1 MVAAWRADRDDDFPN
16 GHAVRDQLLGLDRV
30 EDYWLRGTLIRA
42 PGGYVPPEVNARRDK
57 RWQQGDPTDFDT
69 VSPSRLDDFE
79 YAITTTAA
87 FQSSPPPN
95 MRLKESEGDY
105 ELWKRVGKTPR
116 QRILDEG
123 LVPGARLDC
132 NTPSGS
138 DLHVQHGTVTVLPTP
153 VLGTSADWSRP
164 SPFDAPGS
172 ASQTLDLTPGRW
184 RLSLQYHSQ
193 AGLEV
198 TGPGMRAGLPPS
210 LDGMYFT
217 HQGQGAFWPAG
228 EVSVK
233 KAGPVKITI
242 TAGRP
247 SALQRLLGVRRRVWL
262 GSIAASPMGATRSV
276 PLTRSCG
283 AYIDHYTLSGYP
295 R

>member
-1 MVAAWRADRDDDFPN
+1 M
-16 GHAVRDQLLGLDRV
+16 
-30 EDYWLRGTLIRA
+30 
-42 PGGYVPPEVNARRDK
+42 PPEVKARRDK
-57 RWQQGDPTDFDT
+57 PWQQGYPTDFDT
-69 VSPSRLDDFE
+69 LPPSRLDDFE

-95 MRLKESEGDY
+95 MRLKDSAGDY

-123 LVPGARLDC
+123 LAPGAPLDC
-132 NTPSGS
+132 NTPPGS
-138 DLHVQHGTVTVLPTP
+138 DLHVQDGKATVLPTP
-153 VLGTSADWSRP
+153 VLGTPADWSRL

-172 ASQTLDLTPGRW
+172 ASQTLNLAPGRW
-184 RLSLQYHSQ
+184 RLSLQYNSQ

-198 TGPGMRAGLPPS
+198 TGPGRHAGLPPS

-233 KAGPVKITI
+233 KAGPVKITV
-242 TAGRP
+242 TADRP

-262 GSIAASPMGATRSV
+262 GNIAASPMGATRSV

-283 AYIDHYTLSGYP
+283 AYVDHYTLSGYP